1 MSNTKEF
8 TKVSGMIVYCNMY
21 EAKKAFIK
29 PGAPKKPNE
38 WDCSIVLTDEDTVDD
53 LEAYGKS
60 LDTMLS
66 IKKVKTTE
74 FKDAYKVDPP
84 EGAGKNVWIFK
95 LKKSTEQGKTG
106 RKIPFKFYPQVLQ
119 NTPEGRMRL
128 NDIWKEVVDTD
139 EDGNEI
145 RKVVQTNKQPVLVGN
160 GSFGTISIDRFD
172 RSAGGATLS
181 LKNLLVTELKAYVG
195 SGASN
200 DGNEFDDDS
209 ASDGN
214 GGTTRVPP
222 SAKTK
227 DVPKVKAK
235 AKPQDDE
242 DDSDSLPF

>member
-21 EAKKAFIK
+21 EAKNAWVK
-29 PGAPKKPNE
+29 PGAPKKPKE

-53 LEAYGKS
+53 LEAYGKA

-66 IKKVKTTE
+66 IRKVKTTE
-74 FKDAYKVDPP
+74 FKEAYKVDPP

-119 NTPEGRMRL
+119 NTPEGRIRL
-128 NDIWKEVVDTD
+128 NDIWKEVIEID
-139 EDGNEI
+139 EDGNDI
-145 RKVVQTNKQPVLVGN
+145 RKVVQTSKQPVLVGN

-172 RSAGGATLS
+172 RSSGGATLS
-181 LKNLLVTELKAYVG
+181 LKNLMVTDLKAYVG

-200 DGNEFDDDS
+200 DGAEFDEDDS

-214 GGTTRVPP
+214 GGSAKVPA

-227 DVPKVKAK
+227 DVPKAKAK
-235 AKPQDDE
+235 AQPQDDL
-242 DDSDSLPF
+242 DDSDLPF

>member
-8 TKVSGMIVYCNMY
+8 TKISGMIVYCNMY
-21 EAKKAFIK
+21 EAKNAYVK
-29 PGAPKKPNE
+29 PGAPKKPKE

-66 IKKVKTTE
+66 IRKVKTTD
-74 FKDAYKVDPP
+74 FKDLYKVDPP

-106 RKIPFKFYPQVLQ
+106 RKIAFKFYPQVLQ

-128 NDIWKEVVDTD
+128 NDIWKEVVEVD
-139 EDGNEI
+139 EDDNEI
-145 RKVVQTNKQPVLVGN
+145 RKVVQTSKQPVLVGN
-160 GSFGTISIDRFD
+160 GSYGTISIDRFD

-181 LKNLLVTELKAYVG
+181 LKNLMVTDLKSYVS

-200 DGNEFDDDS
+200 DGSEFDDDDS

-214 GGTTRVPP
+214 GGSTKVPA

-227 DVPKVKAK
+227 VAPKTQAK
-235 AKPQDDE
+235 AAPQDDE
-242 DDSDSLPF
+242 DSDELPF